1 MASMWEKL
9 KKIAM
14 GGGMVKP
21 VKKVVTDSSKAY
33 KKMREKQSPSAKV
46 IKQGKDIDK
55 FAKKEVIR
63 GKDATG
69 RQTVQTKYSPVVEKT
84 KGGDYEKYGKG
95 TKTAQSFRDAFAGAR
110 KAFESGEGGKVFE
123 WKGKKYSVARA
134 DDPKETGMK
143 VSESQP
149 ALKGKSGPMTKK
161 ESDAEKKK
169 KLKKLSQIPYAG

>member
-1 MASMWEKL
+1 M
-9 KKIAM
+9 
-14 GGGMVKP
+14 
-21 VKKVVTDSSKAY
+21 
-33 KKMREKQSPSAKV
+33 
-46 IKQGKDIDK
+46 
-55 FAKKEVIR
+55 
-63 GKDATG
+63 
-69 RQTVQTKYSPVVEKT
+69 
-84 KGGDYEKYGKG
+84 
-95 TKTAQSFRDAFAGAR
+95 
-110 KAFESGEGGKVFE
+110 FE